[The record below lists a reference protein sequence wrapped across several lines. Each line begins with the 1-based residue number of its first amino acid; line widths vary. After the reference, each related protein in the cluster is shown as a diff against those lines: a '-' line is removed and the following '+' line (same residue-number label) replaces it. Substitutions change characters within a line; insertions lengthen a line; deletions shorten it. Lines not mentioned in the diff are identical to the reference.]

1 MVIANQ
7 TSEAIF
13 TKKITK
19 NKKIRLEKNLNK
31 RINMTPYIFLS
42 IFICIMG
49 MIQVLATDKIST
61 IGYETK
67 TIKAINNDLNAE
79 IAEIEVEIATLID
92 IDSIHLRAK
101 ELGMI
106 KKDTNLF
113 ITSESSLIKTS
124 FIPEKYKYYDE
135 ALNKQQQEQKVDV
148 AKNIFSDFISFI
160 NKTKDAILKLF

>member
-101 ELGMI
+101 ELGMV